1 VIELQILQ
9 ACTNEMTLPR
19 ELCRVSY
26 SLRPKIFDV
35 LDFDM
40 KIILRSE
47 KYVVYSRHEGER
59 NRDKDLLE
67 KEKCVLGE

>member
-1 VIELQILQ
+1 
-9 ACTNEMTLPR
+9 
-19 ELCRVSY
+19 
-26 SLRPKIFDV
+26 
-35 LDFDM
+35 M

>member
-9 ACTNEMTLPR
+9 ACTNKMTSPR

-26 SLRPKIFDV
+26 LLRPKIFDV
-35 LDFDM
+35 LDM
-40 KIILRSE
+40 KIILRGSI